1 MGKPGGEPALLRP
14 GPAQRCEEPT
24 SLKSRGWASLGRR
37 GKGIRSRLWAPEGGS
52 TAINSEPREGGADT
66 GCGQGSSCLIINFT
80 FIWRIRF
87 SVLLPIKEVKAQV
100 SEGLVFKLFCHSS
113 FIFPL
118 K

>member
-1 MGKPGGEPALLRP
+1 MK
-14 GPAQRCEEPT
+14 
-24 SLKSRGWASLGRR
+24 GR
-37 GKGIRSRLWAPEGGS
+37 KELSPLWAPEEGPA
-52 TAINSEPREGGADT
+52 AINSEPREGGREGADT

-80 FIWRIRF
+80 FIWRGIRF

-100 SEGLVFKLFCHSS
+100 SEGPGFKLFCHSS